1 MKLTGVLRL
10 PFLILGPA
18 CVLPGI
24 ATARLA
30 GATMRWWEILLVLLG
45 AVLAHA
51 GVNVLNEYHDWKCG
65 LDGKTER
72 TPFSGGSGTLQSR
85 PELAGAALILGISA
99 TAAAAGIG
107 LYFVLLGRLLLLAI
121 GGAGVLIVAVYTPW
135 IVRRPLICL
144 LAPGLGFGTCIVLG
158 AHLAL
163 GAPLTLAAFLASLIP
178 FFLVN
183 NLLLLNQIPDVEQ
196 DRSVGRSNIIIA
208 YGKKTGLAVY
218 GVFLILCYLVIGL
231 AAAVSLFPVW
241 SLLGLITFPVAVAA
255 FAGALRHH
263 SRTDRLV
270 PVLGLNVIVVNLTPI
285 LTAAGILIG

>member
-1 MKLTGVLRL
+1 MKLTGVVRL
-10 PFLILGPA
+10 PFLILAPA

-24 ATARLA
+24 ATARLS
-30 GATMRWWEILLVLLG
+30 GATMRWWEILLVILG
-45 AVLAHA
+45 AVLAHT
-51 GVNVLNEYHDWKCG
+51 GVNVLNEYHDWKSG
-65 LDGKTER
+65 LDAKTKR

-99 TAAAAGIG
+99 TAGAAGIG

-135 IVRRPLICL
+135 IVKRPFICL

-163 GAPLTLAAFLASLIP
+163 GAPLTPAAFLASMIP

-183 NLLLLNQIPDVEQ
+183 NLLLLNQFPDVEQ

-208 YGKKTGLAVY
+208 YGNKTGVAVY
-218 GVFLILCYLVIGL
+218 GLFLILCYLVIGL
-231 AAAVSLFPVW
+231 GAAVSVFPGW
-241 SLLGLITFPVAVAA
+241 SLLGLITLPVAVAA
-255 FAGALRHH
+255 FAGAVRYNT
-263 SRTDRLV
+263 RIDRLI